1 MSQKLLITA
10 YSHTS
15 HSPSNFG
22 KKKKFKLFVKRK
34 VLIQTYLFFLMADQ
48 SVPILNWR
56 VVRNLK
62 SMVLLL
68 LGLCLLVKLSPTCMF
83 NLRANIIYKIVAHP
97 KNCETFKS
105 HRHFTHFIIMI
116 YFPNFFFVQHYT
128 LIKSNFLTQVHI
140 YGRGHGN
147 PVKSTGPPRPASAS
161 SKLIITAMAASSFPS
176 VLTG

>member
-48 SVPILNWR
+48 SVPIFNWR

-83 NLRANIIYKIVAHP
+83 DLRANIIYKIVAHP

-105 HRHFTHFIIMI
+105 HRYYDLFSEFLFRTALHTNQIKFSDTSTHLWQRPWQSSEID
-116 YFPNFFFVQHYT
+116 
-128 LIKSNFLTQVHI
+128 
-140 YGRGHGN
+140 R
-147 PVKSTGPPRPASAS
+147 STKAGVC
-161 SKLIITAMAASSFPS
+161 FE
-176 VLTG
+176 